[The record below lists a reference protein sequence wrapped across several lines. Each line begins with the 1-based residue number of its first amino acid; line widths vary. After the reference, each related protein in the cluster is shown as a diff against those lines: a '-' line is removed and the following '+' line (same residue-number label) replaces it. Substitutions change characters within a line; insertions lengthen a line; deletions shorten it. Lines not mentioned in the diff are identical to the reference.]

1 MGREQQ
7 MNAADLAER
16 GLPHGGLWLDRYH
29 IDSIYVAWRNE
40 IHNVSTFDLFARRNP
55 FGGAFMLTA
64 GLAPALDFA
73 ASFAFSNRD
82 IAYLEAQQRYP
93 DDFLNWL
100 GKLRFTGDIA
110 AMPEGT
116 IAFANE
122 PLLRVTAPYPEA
134 LALETGLLQI
144 IGVSTNIATKAARMV
159 LAAGDRAISDFSLR
173 RAHHAWLTTRSAMLA
188 GFASTSNLE
197 AARDLGLLASG
208 TVPHALIEAFPDE
221 QEAFEAVAASF
232 PSYSLLLDTYD
243 VIRAAHRAVE
253 IANEARDT
261 YGHRLA
267 NVRLDSGDLAAQA
280 FEVRAILDAGGWNET
295 DIVVSGDLDDITI
308 ELLVKTGAPIDGF
321 GVGGRLIVPGST
333 SPERPAAIGA
343 VYKLV
348 WMEGASEP
356 ARVKLSEQKHTWPGI
371 KQVYRVNNWA
381 KDIIALNDETPP
393 PDSTPL
399 LIDSINDGTIT
410 LADYANFTIIQQRA
424 AASLRDIPLELTGLN
439 AAFKYAVE
447 YSQSLDQLR
456 HRAETN
462 AREN

>member
-1 MGREQQ
+1 

-29 IDSIYVAWRNE
+29 IDSIYIAWRNDS
-40 IHNVSTFDLFARRNP
+40 HNVSTFDLFARRNP
-55 FGGAFMLTA
+55 FGGAFMLAA

-73 ASFAFSNRD
+73 ASFGFSDRD
-82 IAYLEAQQRYP
+82 IAYLDEQKRYP
-93 DDFLNWL
+93 DPFLSWL
-100 GKLRFTGDIA
+100 RTLRFTGDIA
-110 AMPEGT
+110 AIPEGT

-159 LAAGDRAISDFSLR
+159 LAAGGRPISDFSLR

-197 AARDLGLLASG
+197 AARDLGLPASG

-221 QEAFEAVAASF
+221 QAAFEAVAAAF
-232 PSYSLLLDTYD
+232 PRYSLLLDTYD
-243 VIRAAHRAVE
+243 VIRAAHRAVA
-253 IANEARDT
+253 IAKEALDKH
-261 YGHRLA
+261 GHRLA

-280 FEVRAILDAGGWNET
+280 FEVRAILDAGGWSET
-295 DIVVSGDLDDITI
+295 EIVVSGDLDDITI
-308 ELLVKTGAPIDGF
+308 EQLVETGAPINGF
-321 GVGGRLIVPGST
+321 GVGGRLIVPEST
-333 SPERPAAIGA
+333 SLERPAAIGA

-371 KQVYRVNNWA
+371 KQVYRANNWA
-381 KDIIALNDETPP
+381 KDVIALNDETAP

-399 LIDSINDGTIT
+399 LVDAINGGVIT
-410 LADYANFTIIQQRA
+410 LPNYDTFTVIQQRA
-424 AASLRDIPLELTGLN
+424 STSLRDIPLELTGLN
-439 AAFKYAVE
+439 AAFKYQVE
-447 YSQSLDQLR
+447 YSKSLDHLR

>member
-1 MGREQQ
+1 

-29 IDSIYVAWRNE
+29 IDSIYIAWRNL

-73 ASFAFSNRD
+73 ASFAFSDRD
-82 IAYLEAQQRYP
+82 IAYLESQQRYP
-93 DDFLNWL
+93 NAFLKWL
-100 GKLRFTGDIA
+100 GELRFTGDIA
-110 AMPEGT
+110 AIPEGT

-159 LAAGDRAISDFSLR
+159 LAAGGRPISDFSLR

-221 QEAFEAVAASF
+221 QAAFEAVAAAF
-232 PSYSLLLDTYD
+232 KRYSLLLDTYD
-243 VIRAAHRAVE
+243 VTRAAYRAVE
-253 IANEARDT
+253 IANAAAAQH
-261 YGHRLA
+261 GNRLA

-280 FEVRAILDAGGWNET
+280 FAVRAILDTGGWSET
-295 DIVVSGDLDDITI
+295 EIVVSGDLDDATI
-308 ELLVKTGAPIDGF
+308 EQLVETGAPIDGF
-321 GVGGRLIVPGST
+321 GVGGRLIVPEST
-333 SPERPAAIGA
+333 SLKRPAAIGA

-356 ARVKLSEQKHTWPGI
+356 ARVKLSEQKQTWPGI
-371 KQVYRVNNWA
+371 KQVYRVTDWS
-381 KDIIALNDETPP
+381 KDLIALNDETPP

-399 LIDSINDGTIT
+399 LVNCITEGTT
-410 LADYANFTIIQQRA
+410 TRPDYNNFTVIQQRA
-424 AASLRDIPLELTGLN
+424 ASSLRNIPRELTDLS
-439 AAFKYAVE
+439 ATFKYRVE
-447 YSQSLDQLR
+447 YSQSLDALR
-456 HRAETN
+456 HRAESN
-462 AREN
+462 ARET